1 MGFLDF
7 LKKPRTEELRIAEI
21 RFLCEQE
28 GPAERDLKSALV
40 ELFRQHPDIKRAYL
54 VQVQYGKRDGT
65 QREGTDVALGL
76 DGSVPS
82 RALVGE
88 VSAKFAALFGKNQHL
103 DIIFLS
109 PAQSA
114 AITRV
119 AKPFYSGAE

>member
-7 LKKPRTEELRIAEI
+7 LKMPRAEELRIAEI
-21 RFLCEQE
+21 RFLCEQD
-28 GPAERDLKSALV
+28 GPAERDLKNALV
-40 ELFRQHPDIKRAYL
+40 ELLRQHPDIKRAYL

-65 QREGTDVALGL
+65 QRDGTDVALGL
-76 DGSVPS
+76 DGSVAS

-88 VSAKFAALFGKNQHL
+88 VSARFAALFGKNQHL

-109 PAQSA
+109 PEQSA

-119 AKPFYSGAE
+119 AKPFYSGAG